1 MKKIMRAIFAAA
13 WLVFPFAIF
22 SDTPNFYPSAP
33 GMSWHYAG
41 RWKQGDMQKVSVDA
55 SISSVKTINSLQYM
69 YYTAPSVDVRFMVRI
84 DGKGAYMKLVK
95 YPFPVLKFLTV
106 DVYMTPEIQFLK
118 FPLFE
123 GETWS
128 QELKATADLVPF
140 KLDRRIKVKFTV
152 VAKEKFSYKG
162 KTLDCYHVKMERD
175 EGQGAL
181 RVEDNW
187 FAQDIGFVRGE
198 TPEYFIELDGY
209 NPAPAAAK

>member
-1 MKKIMRAIFAAA
+1 MEKNMRAVFMAA
-13 WLVFPFAIF
+13 WFFIPFTAF
-22 SDTPNFYPSAP
+22 SAAPDFYPSAP
-33 GMSWHYAG
+33 GMIWHYSG
-41 RWKQGDMQKVSVDA
+41 HLKQGDMQKISVDA

-84 DGKGAYMKLVK
+84 DDKGAYMKLVK

-106 DVYMTPEIQFLK
+106 DVYLTPEIQFLK

-152 VAKEKFSYKG
+152 TAKEKFNYRG
-162 KTLDCYHVKMERD
+162 IARDCYHVRMERD
-175 EGQGAL
+175 EGQGQP

-187 FAQDIGFVRGE
+187 FAQDLGFVRGE

-209 NPAPAAAK
+209 KAVTAAAK

>member
-1 MKKIMRAIFAAA
+1 MRAVLLAACF
-13 WLVFPFAIF
+13 VFPSAVY
-22 SDTPNFYPSAP
+22 SNQPDFYPSAL
-33 GMSWHYAG
+33 GMSWHYSG
-41 RWKQGDMQKVSVDA
+41 RWKQGDMRKVSVDA
-55 SISSVKTINSLQYM
+55 SIPSIKTINSLQYM
-69 YYTAPSVDVRFMVRI
+69 YYTAPSVDVRFMVRL
-84 DGKGAYMKLVK
+84 DDKGAYMKLVK

-106 DVYMTPEIQFLK
+106 DVYLTPEIQFLK
-118 FPLFE
+118 FPLYE

-152 VAKEKFSYKG
+152 VAEEKFNYNGES
-162 KTLDCYHVKMERD
+162 LDCYHVRMERD
-175 EGQGAL
+175 EGQGQL

-209 NPAPAAAK
+209 KAVTAAAK